1 MSVKKDNKVC
11 LVTGARTGIGKSI
24 SELLAKNGYRVILSP
39 KRSGDCRDHINELT
53 QKGFEVAELVL
64 DLSKPEELKKTLEEA
79 ISIWGTID
87 ILINNGAVVDPISKL
102 GNLPLEHLVNSNE
115 INFISP
121 LMIINHCWDYL
132 KKSKGRILNILS
144 GAAIHPVEG
153 WAAYCATKAAL
164 HMVNQQAHLEG
175 IEHNIT
181 SIGISPG
188 MVDTSMQ
195 GRIRKSGINHVSK
208 VKKSDLLS
216 TEVPANLALWCLSP
230 EVKDLSGKMISL
242 NDPLIEKR
250 FKKWQLQRS

>member
-1 MSVKKDNKVC
+1 
-11 LVTGARTGIGKSI
+11 
-24 SELLAKNGYRVILSP
+24 
-39 KRSGDCRDHINELT
+39 
-53 QKGFEVAELVL
+53 
-64 DLSKPEELKKTLEEA
+64 
-79 ISIWGTID
+79 
-87 ILINNGAVVDPISKL
+87 
-102 GNLPLEHLVNSNE
+102 
-115 INFISP
+115 
-121 LMIINHCWDYL
+121 MIINHCWDYL

-195 GRIRKSGINHVSK
+195 GRIRKSGINHISK